1 MKELKIDKEDK
12 FDYEAVVKK
21 FVKALDSI
29 KWLTKLIFTK
39 KLKMYNYL
47 FYTNKS
53 KLNNV

>member
-29 KWLTKLIFTK
+29 K
-39 KLKMYNYL
+39 
-47 FYTNKS
+47 
-53 KLNNV
+53 